1 MEDIKWHTEEPE
13 KKGTIL
19 VLDEDGY
26 YDIRSWIEFGDLMHS
41 AGWYD
46 CMGEYPASQMV
57 KWARIE

>member
-26 YDIRSWIEFGDLMHS
+26 YDIRSWIE
-41 AGWYD
+41 
-46 CMGEYPASQMV
+46 
-57 KWARIE
+57 